1 MAVRDIN
8 TLKQWFKTLAKPT
21 ENQFWDWL
29 DSFRHKSDKIGATDL
44 SPEVMQVLNSSI
56 TQTQYTA
63 LMSAIA
69 AGAKLYR
76 YKQAENPKPPAG
88 NDNTIYIEATNRPFK
103 WEIWHNGAYYPVF
116 NDVVTVPLLTDLNSV
131 IHSGTYFIS
140 DILSDYP
147 HCPPGAVADDTYGA
161 VLKVTTAGDMVS
173 QHLTCNYVGGDTT
186 AVFVRTFADT
196 VWTDWVRLLDTSA
209 VSEAAIAN
217 WNAAYGWGNHAGLY
231 EPKKAVVVTAGAT
244 FNIQP
249 QLSIILI
256 QANETTELYLPPLA
270 NVSANKIFEIG
281 FIGRIDEQPYMNT
294 IATLFASGSDM
305 FHHPLDTPGKSRLVL
320 QPNNTNGLSIIS
332 TKIIAT
338 ATGWAALQAS
348 DNPFEY

>member
-1 MAVRDIN
+1 MAVRSID
-8 TLKQWFKTLAKPT
+8 TLKQWFVTMAKPVQS
-21 ENQFWDWL
+21 QFHDWL
-29 DSFRHKSDKIGATDL
+29 DSFRHKNDKIGATDL
-44 SPEVMQVLNSSI
+44 STEVMEVLNSSI
-56 TQTQYTA
+56 TQSQYTA

-76 YKQAENPKPPAG
+76 YKQAENPKPNVG

-116 NDVVTVPLLTDLNSV
+116 NDVVTVPLLTDLNSL

-140 DILSDYP
+140 DILSDYA

-161 VLKVTTAGDMVS
+161 ILKVTTAGDMVS
-173 QHLTCNYVGGDTT
+173 QHLTCNYVGADTT

-244 FNIQP
+244 FNIQR
-249 QLSIILI
+249 QHSIILI
-256 QANETTELYLPPLA
+256 QANETAELYLPPLA
-270 NVSANKIFEIG
+270 NVAENKIYEIG
-281 FIGRIDEQPYMNT
+281 WVGPLNGTDYLN
-294 IATLFASGSDM
+294 ATCSLRATNGV
-305 FHHPLDTPGKSRLVL
+305 FHHPLDSANKDRLLLKPAQLADGTISCKIIKAAGGWAVL
-320 QPNNTNGLSIIS
+320 QLNAG
-332 TKIIAT
+332 
-338 ATGWAALQAS
+338 GW
-348 DNPFEY
+348 EY